1 MLRILELFEWI
12 SVMIGSPVHFQCV
25 DDRPGDQMIFISDD
39 ALSTQLA
46 EWVPRT
52 FLVEALSDLWAQV

>member
-1 MLRILELFEWI
+1 
-12 SVMIGSPVHFQCV
+12 MIGSPVHFQCV